1 MTVPNKAQSNMPE
14 AARLKEIVAAI
25 EALEDDKSEISANI
39 REQYAEA
46 KAEGFAV
53 KILRQVVRRRRQA
66 TADRAIEDDLRELYE
81 EMLREELL
89 S

>member
-1 MTVPNKAQSNMPE
+1 MPTKAQSNMPE